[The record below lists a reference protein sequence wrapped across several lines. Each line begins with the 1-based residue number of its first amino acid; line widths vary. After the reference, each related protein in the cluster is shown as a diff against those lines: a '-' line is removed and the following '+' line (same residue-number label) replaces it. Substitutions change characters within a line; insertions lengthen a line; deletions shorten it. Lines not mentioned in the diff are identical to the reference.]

1 MVGIK
6 KVYQYNNNNNMYKE
20 YVEKRT
26 TKDKN
31 NEQ

>member
-6 KVYQYNNNNNMYKE
+6 KVYQYNNNNMYKE

-26 TKDKN
+26 TKDKH